1 MIIGAPKGIP
11 FVRVYP
17 DNSLKVQTIERPA
30 EIDVLA
36 SSFIARGGRYLI
48 AMLSDDEVKMTAIVQ
63 GVGDDV
69 HEVAAEVSPNG
80 IALPLAV
87 DRLVRAS
94 VARIAAVQ

>member
-1 MIIGAPKGIP
+1 MIIGQPKGIP
-11 FVRVYP
+11 FIRVFP
-17 DNSLKVQTIERPA
+17 DDTLKVQTIERPA

-48 AMLSDDEVKMTAIVQ
+48 AALSDDEVKMTAIVQ
-63 GVGDDV
+63 GLGDDL
-69 HEVAAEVSPNG
+69 HEVASEVSPNG
-80 IALPLAV
+80 VMLPLAV